1 MNAISV
7 EQIAAIVEHCC
18 RSADSFSTALTECFG
33 QDFRVQSGETMVWN
47 PDWDASS
54 LEQAGLSIRV
64 RLGDQRML
72 CLLPE
77 SVGLPAWYAA
87 PDQDQQQQL
96 QTLAQ
101 EWSRQSL
108 PDDLTADEV
117 EWSVVQNLSQTVS
130 DGHLDEQTRII
141 PWRPMEPETSAAI
154 HVIVP
159 VGSTTSAVDD
169 AQAPQDSTERPR
181 DVMMGIPVMVSVR
194 LAQKRIEMKQVLEI
208 VPGAL
213 IMFDK
218 PCDEPLDLY
227 VNNHKYCCGEAVKV
241 GDKFGLKIDVIGRF
255 EAEPERIISY

>member
-7 EQIAAIVEHCC
+7 ENIAAIVEHCC
-18 RSADSFSTALTECFG
+18 RSADSFGSALTQCFG
-33 QDFRVQSGETMVWN
+33 QDFRVQAGEPMVWN

-54 LEQAGLSIRV
+54 LEQAGLSICV
-64 RLGDQRML
+64 RLGDQLLL

-108 PDDLTADEV
+108 PDDMPADDV
-117 EWSVVQNLSQTVS
+117 EWSVVQNLSQTVA
-130 DGHLDEQTRII
+130 DGHPDEQTRII
-141 PWRPMEPETSAAI
+141 SWRPVEPETSAAI
-154 HVIVP
+154 HVVVP
-159 VGSTTSAVDD
+159 VGWTTSAADD
-169 AQAPQDSTERPR
+169 AQAPVQCSQ
-181 DVMMGIPVMVSVR
+181 DVMLGIPVTVSVR
-194 LAQKRIEMKQVLEI
+194 LAEKRIEMKQVLEI

-227 VNNHKYCCGEAVKV
+227 VNNHRYCCGEAVKV

-255 EAEPERIISY
+255 EVEPERIISH